1 MSVKTKQKVDTI
13 INSFLVVIGLLI
25 IILAALKYSNV
36 KTIFLIVM
44 FSYAILNILQFIL
57 TKDSK
62 DYEGL
67 YTFLA
72 SLVVGIIDLFFSFDS
87 ANVLAISLMAW
98 VTIMAV
104 IKFIKTDYY
113 NDRKDKMWKLRIILL
128 ILFIIIGIVTSI
140 SLNYSDNVRVMI
152 LGYFFLIHGIL
163 ELIDPITKYLIG
175 K

>member
-1 MSVKTKQKVDTI
+1 MKTKQKIDTV

-25 IILAALKYSNV
+25 ILAAVFKYSNV
-36 KTIFLIVM
+36 KIVFLSIMV
-44 FSYAILNILQFIL
+44 SYALLNLLQFLL
-57 TKDSK
+57 TKESK

-72 SLVVGIIDLFFSFDS
+72 SLAIGIIDIFYSFEAD
-87 ANVLAISLMAW
+87 NVLAISLMSW
-98 VTIMAV
+98 VTIMSV

-113 NDRKDKMWKLRIILL
+113 NDRKDKMWKLRVVLL
-128 ILFIIIGIVTSI
+128 CLFMVIGIVTSI
-140 SLNYSDNVRVMI
+140 SLNYSDNVRVLI

-163 ELIDPITKYLIG
+163 ELIDPITKYLMG